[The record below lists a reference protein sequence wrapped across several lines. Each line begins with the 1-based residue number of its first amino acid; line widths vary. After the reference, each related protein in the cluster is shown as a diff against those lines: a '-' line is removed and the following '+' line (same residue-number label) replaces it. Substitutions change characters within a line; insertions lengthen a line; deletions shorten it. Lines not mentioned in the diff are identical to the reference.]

1 MNKTLLLI
9 LVDFLLLNLLALTR
23 WEEPPEIEP
32 TSAMPAPTDT
42 VQQIVEQD
50 LVAELRVTLEEQME
64 ARNAL
69 GQQLDETRDEL
80 AQREE
85 TLAEREQRLAS
96 VQAEF
101 EQTQAEAAKLG
112 QRMADSQATVMQLSD
127 RLTETAEE
135 AARSRTQAEQ
145 LARELQQQQ
154 AQAAALAESVT
165 RLEQEKATAQAEA
178 QALATEVKVATTERE
193 FLRESVQTLRTQ
205 VVDEREENSRLQQQ
219 TGVLAQGVTQL
230 AVNSADLREEIRSN
244 TPINANT
251 LFDGYRNNKVDASFH
266 AARENFF
273 GPVTRD
279 YKSSSI
285 IVTHDDKAFLLFHAD
300 GTPGTLKESPADWRE
315 IEGILRRGDQRVSA
329 ESLQFLVV
337 DPRVVVVRLTAED
350 VAALGAKTYP
360 TALEPFK
367 FPEAVLIGGDGQ
379 YYGEV
384 EFKLDPLT
392 PGYVHMQSKV
402 ISRMFGEFSPSVGD
416 LVFSKTGELLGV
428 MVNRRYCA
436 LIDNFAVSGE
446 LPFGPDVSNQKT
458 SEILAAMK
466 ARVER
471 LPLRLQ

>member
-1 MNKTLLLI
+1 
-9 LVDFLLLNLLALTR
+9 
-23 WEEPPEIEP
+23 
-32 TSAMPAPTDT
+32 
-42 VQQIVEQD
+42 
-50 LVAELRVTLEEQME
+50 
-64 ARNAL
+64 
-69 GQQLDETRDEL
+69 
-80 AQREE
+80 
-85 TLAEREQRLAS
+85 
-96 VQAEF
+96 
-101 EQTQAEAAKLG
+101 
-112 QRMADSQATVMQLSD
+112 MADSQATVMQLSD

-145 LARELQQQQ
+145 LARDLQQQQ
-154 AQAAALAESVT
+154 AQAASLAENIS
-165 RLEQEKATAQAEA
+165 RLEQEKQKVQAEA
-178 QALATEVKVATTERE
+178 QALATEVKVAATERE

-244 TPINANT
+244 TPVNANT
-251 LFDGYRNNKVDASFH
+251 LFDGYRNNRVDASFH

-273 GPVTRD
+273 GPVSRD

-285 IVTHDDKAFLLFHAD
+285 VVSHGDKTYLLFHVD
-300 GTPGTLKESPADWRE
+300 GTPAALKEPPADWRE
-315 IEGILRRGDQRVSA
+315 IEGILRRGDHRISV
-329 ESLQFLVV
+329 ENMRFLVI
-337 DPRVVVVRLTAED
+337 DPRVVIVELDSGD
-350 VAALGAKTYP
+350 VSALGVKTYP

-367 FPEAVLIGGDGQ
+367 FPEAVLIGGAGQ

-436 LIDNFAVSGE
+436 LIDNFAASGE
-446 LPFGPDVSNQKT
+446 LPFGPDVLNQKT
-458 SEILAAMK
+458 TEVLAAMK